1 MHNNADQGRKQMTND
16 QLIKES
22 ERIGRDEYSVW
33 AEFRDD
39 KTGLVWTVEQLTG
52 DLSESDNPLQLL
64 EGIVK
69 GFDLWKDEKK
79 DRASSHDPSVG
90 FDASDDIRFVRE
102 HNL

>member
-1 MHNNADQGRKQMTND
+1 MTND

-39 KTGLVWTVEQLTG
+39 ETGLVWTVKQLKG

-69 GFDLWKDEKK
+69 GYELWKDEKK
-79 DRASSHDPSVG
+79 DRALSHDPSVG
-90 FDASDDIRFVRE
+90 FDATDEIRFVRE

>member
-1 MHNNADQGRKQMTND
+1 MTND
-16 QLIKES
+16 QLVKES

-39 KTGLVWTVEQLTG
+39 ETGLVWTVKQLKG

-69 GFDLWKDEKK
+69 GYELWKDEKK
-79 DRASSHDPSVG
+79 DCALSHDPSVG
-90 FDASDDIRFVRE
+90 FDATDDIRFVRE

>member
-39 KTGLVWTVEQLTG
+39 ETGLVWTIEQLTG

-90 FDASDDIRFVRE
+90 FDASDDIRFVTE

>member
-1 MHNNADQGRKQMTND
+1 MTND
-16 QLIKES
+16 ELIQES

-39 KTGLVWTVEQLTG
+39 ETGLVWTVKQLKG

-69 GFDLWKDEKK
+69 GYELWKDEKK
-79 DRASSHDPSVG
+79 HRASSHDLSVG
-90 FDASDDIRFVRE
+90 FDASDDIRFVKE
-102 HNL
+102 HDL

>member
-1 MHNNADQGRKQMTND
+1 MTND
-16 QLIKES
+16 QLIRES

-39 KTGLVWTVEQLTG
+39 ETGLAWTVEQLKG

-69 GFDLWKDEKK
+69 GYELWKDEKK
-79 DRASSHDPSVG
+79 HRASSHDLSVG
-90 FDASDDIRFVRE
+90 FDASDDIRFVKE
-102 HNL
+102 HDL

>member
-1 MHNNADQGRKQMTND
+1 MTND
-16 QLIKES
+16 ELIKES

-39 KTGLVWTVEQLTG
+39 ETGLVWTVEQLKG

-69 GFDLWKDEKK
+69 GYELWKDEKK
-79 DRASSHDPSVG
+79 DCALSHDPSVG
-90 FDASDDIRFVRE
+90 FDASDDIRFVRK

>member
-1 MHNNADQGRKQMTND
+1 MTND
-16 QLIKES
+16 ELIKES

-39 KTGLVWTVEQLTG
+39 ETGLVWTIEQLTG

-90 FDASDDIRFVRE
+90 FDASDDIRFVTE

>member
-1 MHNNADQGRKQMTND
+1 MTND

-33 AEFRDD
+33 AEFRNDE
-39 KTGLVWTVEQLTG
+39 TGLVWTVEQLKG
-52 DLSESDNPLQLL
+52 DGSESDNPLQLL

-90 FDASDDIRFVRE
+90 FDASDAIRFVRE

>member
-1 MHNNADQGRKQMTND
+1 MTND

-39 KTGLVWTVEQLTG
+39 ETGLVWTVKQLKG

-69 GFDLWKDEKK
+69 GYEFWKDEKK
-79 DRASSHDPSVG
+79 DCALSHDPSVG
-90 FDASDDIRFVRE
+90 FYATDDILFVKE